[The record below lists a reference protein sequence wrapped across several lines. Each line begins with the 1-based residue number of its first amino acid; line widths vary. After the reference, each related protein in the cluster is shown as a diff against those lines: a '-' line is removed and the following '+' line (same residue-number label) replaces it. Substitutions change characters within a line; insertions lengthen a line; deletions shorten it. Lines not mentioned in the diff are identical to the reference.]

1 MNFMPFSLNSYLTGV
16 KQVGFQKLEH
26 KEDFFLISQKV
37 TILFFPQED
46 EEG

>member
-1 MNFMPFSLNSYLTGV
+1 MPFSLNSYLTGV

-26 KEDFFLISQKV
+26 KEDFFFLISQKV